1 MNYIGLIKHIL
12 GNAEVYIQEYE
23 KKQTITECEKGILH
37 GFWMDLDSIK
47 NQLFIER
54 TEAESKKEKEKVKQI
69 EKELNLDKV
78 MSKLKELIDTK

>member
-1 MNYIGLIKHIL
+1 MNYIELIKHIL

-23 KKQTITECEKGILH
+23 KQQTITECEKGILH

-78 MSKLKELIDTK
+78 MSKLQELIDTK